1 MPWSS
6 QRAIHET
13 LANPVSLPDAQI
25 FEDDLMPTKEE
36 RLGLIKF
43 CIGKMGYARMY
54 LEVKDN
60 EILALATTNGRATMH
75 EIGYCAPPW
84 RK

>member
-1 MPWSS
+1 M
-6 QRAIHET
+6 HET
-13 LANPVSLPDAQI
+13 PDNPDRVPDTEI
-25 FEDDLMPTKEE
+25 LEDDLMPTKEE

-43 CIGKMGYARMY
+43 CIGKMGDDRMY

-84 RK
+84 RKW